1 MNTSMPIFLPRPIFR
16 FIDRLDTLCVRST
29 DTGDFRVFEQ
39 QDGSLVRIQMEA
51 YVMYLRQKQMGRCG

>member
-1 MNTSMPIFLPRPIFR
+1 
-16 FIDRLDTLCVRST
+16 VRST